1 LNLRQRLQ
9 QGLIALDLP
18 LSDLQVDRLLDY
30 LLLLGKWNKSY
41 NLTAITD
48 PEKMLCYHLL
58 DSLSIYNAVKPA
70 SLALDV
76 GTGAGLPGVPLAI
89 AMPDMK
95 WTLLDSNGKK
105 TRFLQQ
111 ALAHCN
117 INNAAVVKS
126 RVEDYHAAEPFD
138 IIVSRAYASLS
149 GFVESVKHLS
159 QPETRLLTM
168 KTSLDS
174 TEAGALDGT
183 KYLIEEIELQIP
195 GINSKRS
202 LVMARQR

>member
-1 LNLRQRLQ
+1 LSLRQRLH
-9 QGLIALDLP
+9 QGLIALGLR
-18 LSDLQVDRLLDY
+18 LSDAQLDRLLDY
-30 LLLLGKWNKSY
+30 LDLLGKWNKRY

-58 DSLSIYNAVKPA
+58 DSLSIYSWVKTA
-70 SLALDV
+70 NSALDV
-76 GTGAGLPGVPLAI
+76 GTGAGLPGIPLAI

-126 RVEDYHAAEPFD
+126 RVEDYHASEPFD

-174 TEAGALDGT
+174 AEAGALDGT

-195 GINSKRS
+195 GISSKRS